1 MSTFNEAV
9 EDIKK
14 AKSVLEEKSSET
26 AKHPDPQKHKNISF
40 IKSGFRILAGA
51 CFCFGEFVVAGSLL
65 IVAEILGIV
74 EELV

>member
-26 AKHPDPQKHKNISF
+26 HKHPDPQNTKI
-40 IKSGFRILAGA
+40 
-51 CFCFGEFVVAGSLL
+51 
-65 IVAEILGIV
+65 
-74 EELV
+74 